1 MKVEKSFEIEA
12 PQTEVWEFISTPQK
26 VGCCFPGCEEIEALG
41 GDKYRATI
49 KVEIGPIKTL
59 FKVDFEE
66 TEKRPEEFAAYSS
79 SGAEANKASRVKSE
93 STLALSSI
101 SDTRTHVKYT
111 SEVSIVG
118 RLAKFGTAMMK
129 KKADAL
135 GDEFVQALREQLEEP
150 GAAVEARPSK
160 AAVRRP
166 STNLQ
171 IAVAIAVITVI
182 VIALAWYFSH

>member
-12 PQTEVWEFISTPQK
+12 PQTKVWEFVSTPEK
-26 VGCCFPGCEEIEALG
+26 VGGCFPGCEDIEALG
-41 GDKYRATI
+41 GGKYRATI

-79 SGAEANKASRVKSE
+79 SGAEANKASRIKGE

-101 SDTRTHVKYT
+101 SDTRTHVEYT

-135 GDEFVQALREQLEEP
+135 GDEFVQALRERLEEP
-150 GAAVEARPSK
+150 GAAVEAGPPK
-160 AAVRRP
+160 AAARPAGSGRRIA
-166 STNLQ
+166 
-171 IAVAIAVITVI
+171 IAVA
-182 VIALAWYFSH
+182 VIAIIAALVWYLAR

>member
-12 PQTEVWEFISTPQK
+12 PKTRVWEFIRAPEK
-26 VGCCFPGCEEIEALG
+26 VGRCFPGCEEIEALG
-41 GDKYRATI
+41 EERYRATI

-79 SGAEANKASRVKSE
+79 SGAEANKASRVKGE

-101 SDTRTHVKYT
+101 CDTRTHVKYT

-135 GDEFVQALREQLEEP
+135 GDEFVLALREQLEEP
-150 GAAVEARPSK
+150 GAAVEAAPPK
-160 AAVRRP
+160 AAAKPAAGGRR
-166 STNLQ
+166 L
-171 IAVAIAVITVI
+171 AIAVVVI
-182 VIALAWYFSH
+182 AIIAALAWYLAR